1 VDKRQGC
8 VDRHAHHAVNGN
20 GAYDSMDA
28 TFNEIGYLA
37 DAQQNEP
44 VGVFRD
50 KWFGKLYEPRW
61 FLLCRQS
68 II

>member
-1 VDKRQGC
+1 
-8 VDRHAHHAVNGN
+8 
-20 GAYDSMDA
+20 
-28 TFNEIGYLA
+28 
-37 DAQQNEP
+37 
-44 VGVFRD
+44 VFRD

>member
-1 VDKRQGC
+1 
-8 VDRHAHHAVNGN
+8 VNGN

-61 FLLCRQS
+61 FLLYRQS